1 MKVITVHHPHSFNR
15 EDFPPLSMALGYFDG
30 VHKGHQKVIET
41 AISAAD
47 KRKLK
52 SAVMTFD
59 PHPSVV
65 LGRKHKHVRYIT
77 PIQDKIQLIEKL
89 GVDYL
94 FIVRFTSD
102 FASLHPQEY
111 VDKYIINL
119 NVKHVS
125 AGFDFTYGKLGKG
138 NMETLPFHSR
148 NEFAHTTVIKLA
160 EHDEKISSTAIRKF
174 LDEGEAEKAGNLLGR
189 HYTTSG
195 TVIHGDK
202 RGRKIGFPT
211 ANIELSDD
219 YIIPK
224 TGVYAVRILVQ
235 NQWHNGVANL
245 GYKPTF
251 NNPDDKVL
259 SIEVHI
265 FDYDSSIYG
274 EEVKVEWHQ
283 YIRSEKKFDCIEQLI
298 AQIEKDKQHAIAY
311 FQKIFI

>member
-1 MKVITVHHPHSFNR
+1 MKVITVHHPHKYTPM
-15 EDFPPLSMALGYFDG
+15 DFPPLSMALGYFDG
-30 VHKGHQKVIET
+30 VHKGHQRVIKT
-41 AISAAD
+41 AIRVAKENSM
-47 KRKLK
+47 K

-65 LGRKHKHVRYIT
+65 LGRKHKHVHYIT
-77 PIQDKIQLIEKL
+77 PLQDKIKLMEEL

-102 FASLHPQEY
+102 FADLHPQEY
-111 VDKYIINL
+111 VDQYIINL
-119 NVKHVS
+119 NVQHVS
-125 AGFDFTYGKLGKG
+125 AGFDFSYGKLGKG
-138 NMETLPFHSR
+138 NMETLQFHSR
-148 NEFAHTTVIKLA
+148 DKFTYTTVNKQT
-160 EHDEKISSTAIRKF
+160 EHDEKISSTLIRKA
-174 LDEGEAEKAGNLLGR
+174 LSEGEAEKVKTLLGR
-189 HYTTSG
+189 NYTASG

-224 TGVYAVRILVQ
+224 IGVYAVRIFVQ

-251 NNPDDKVL
+251 NHPDDKAL

-265 FDYDSSIYG
+265 FNYNSSIYG
-274 EEVKVEWHQ
+274 EEVKVEWHK
-283 YIRSEKKFDCIEQLI
+283 YIRSEKKFEGIQQLI
-298 AQIEKDKQHAIAY
+298 AQIEKDKQEAIFY
-311 FQKIFI
+311 FEKIIV

>member
-1 MKVITVHHPHSFNR
+1 MKVITVHHPHSFSS

-30 VHKGHQKVIET
+30 VHKGHQQVINT
-41 AISAAD
+41 AVMEAE
-47 KRKLK
+47 KRNLQ

-65 LGRKHKHVRYIT
+65 LGRKHKHVHYIT
-77 PIQDKIQLIEKL
+77 PLQDKVRLIEEL

-102 FASLHPQEY
+102 FANLHPQEY
-111 VDKYIINL
+111 VDQYIINL

-138 NMETLPFHSR
+138 NMETLQFHSR
-148 NEFAHTTVIKLA
+148 DKFTYTTVNKLTD
-160 EHDEKISSTAIRKF
+160 EDEKISSTSIRHS
-174 LDEGEAEKAGNLLGR
+174 LNEGEAAKVEKLLGR
-189 HYTTSG
+189 YYTTSG
-195 TVIHGDK
+195 TVVHGDK

-219 YIIPK
+219 YIIPRK
-224 TGVYAVRILVQ
+224 GVYAVRLFVQ
-235 NQWHNGVANL
+235 GKWHNGVANL

-265 FDYDSSIYG
+265 FDYNSSIYG
-274 EEVKVEWHQ
+274 EEVRVEWHR
-283 YIRSEKKFDCIEQLI
+283 YIRSEQKFDGIQQLI
-298 AQIEKDKQHAIAY
+298 AQIEKDKQEAIAY
-311 FQKIFI
+311 FQKLFV

>member
-1 MKVITVHHPHSFNR
+1 MKVITVHHPHSFSSA
-15 EDFPPLSMALGYFDG
+15 DFPPLSMALGYFDG
-30 VHKGHQKVIET
+30 VHKGHQKVINT
-41 AISAAD
+41 AVMEAE
-47 KRKLK
+47 KRNLN

-65 LGRKHKHVRYIT
+65 LGRKHKHVHYIT
-77 PIQDKIQLIEKL
+77 PLQDKIKLMETL

-102 FASLHPQEY
+102 FANLHPQEY
-111 VDKYIINL
+111 VDQYIINM

-138 NMETLPFHSR
+138 NMETLQFHSR
-148 NEFAHTTVIKLA
+148 GEFTYTTVHKLTD
-160 EHDEKISSTAIRKF
+160 HDEKISSTAIRKA
-174 LDEGEAEKAGNLLGR
+174 LSDGETAKVSNLLGR
-189 HYTTSG
+189 YYTTSG

-219 YIIPK
+219 YITPK
-224 TGVYAVRILVQ
+224 IGVYAVRLYVQ

-251 NNPDDKVL
+251 NNPEDKAL

-265 FDYDSSIYG
+265 FDYSSSIYG
-274 EEVKVEWHQ
+274 EEVTVEWYN
-283 YIRSEKKFDCIEQLI
+283 YIRSERKFDGIEHLI
-298 AQIEKDKQHAIAY
+298 AQIEKDKQQAVAY
-311 FQKIFI
+311 FQKLFV